1 MQTTIITKNVIK
13 QIKDTTDEYAR
24 TFLNRKHNSKELQR
38 VTNGKYTKSNN
49 IYSIATNL
57 FTPSYLSFWSASYFK
72 GYTEQIVNQIQVI
85 TTQKHKTIKFEN
97 YTINFT
103 KLNKKYFFGYEKTK
117 SGNEFV
123 FVVNDEKLL
132 IDAIHKEKKLGNF
145 DEILKIIKNAKINKN
160 KIIDYLNKINSKTLN
175 KKVGYLLEE
184 YKNIDIS
191 KEINYKDNN
200 YVILS
205 NFLDGKKINKK
216 WKVKI

>member
-13 QIKDTTDEYAR
+13 QIKDTTDKYAR